1 MDTTAVIETKIPIIY
16 LHVTIK
22 LGSKVVQSV
31 PRDYNTFAYVLN
43 GRGIFGN
50 NNQVASKGQI
60 VLFKNEGEQVQI
72 REASA
77 MADNVNDDDEMSVL
91 DGLLIG

>member
-1 MDTTAVIETKIPIIY
+1 MDTTAVMETKIPIIY
-16 LHVTIK
+16 LHFTIK

-43 GRGIFGN
+43 GIFGN

-60 VLFKNEGEQVQI
+60 VLFRNEGE
-72 REASA
+72 
-77 MADNVNDDDEMSVL
+77 
-91 DGLLIG
+91 